1 MFLRGMVAISLE
13 LLFLKYKHKLKL
25 LVHPRAQKYYRSK
38 LGGEKALPL
47 AKVPGTARF
56 MSKADEHGNQRVLDL
71 TGSISEE
78 LRGPFENT
86 MAKIID
92 LENEINKILKSG
104 LKWTKM

>member
-1 MFLRGMVAISLE
+1 
-13 LLFLKYKHKLKL
+13 
-25 LVHPRAQKYYRSK
+25 
-38 LGGEKALPL
+38 
-47 AKVPGTARF
+47 
-56 MSKADEHGNQRVLDL
+56 MSKTDEHGNQRVLDL

>member
-1 MFLRGMVAISLE
+1 MLLKQARG
-13 LLFLKYKHKLKL
+13 
-25 LVHPRAQKYYRSK
+25 R
-38 LGGEKALPL
+38 KAFPL